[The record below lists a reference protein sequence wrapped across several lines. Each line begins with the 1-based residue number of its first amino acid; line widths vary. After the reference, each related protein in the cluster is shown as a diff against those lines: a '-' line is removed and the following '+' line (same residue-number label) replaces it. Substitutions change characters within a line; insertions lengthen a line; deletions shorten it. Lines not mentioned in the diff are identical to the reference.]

1 MCDYTPLPSCPWSPT
16 CSSVV
21 SRFMA
26 AAGVSCAAS
35 LVVLSPGASQN
46 LGRKRQ
52 RDTNVE
58 WHEHVRHLAEVA
70 EACRRSAHNA
80 TPQEEA
86 SSTASLVQE
95 TLTAALQ
102 SAKDDINWSS
112 R

>member
-21 SRFMA
+21 SSSMA
-26 AAGVSCAAS
+26 FTGVTCAAS

-46 LGRKRQ
+46 LGRKGQ
-52 RDTNVE
+52 RDSSVE

-70 EACRRSAHNA
+70 EACRSSAYNA
-80 TPQEEA
+80 NPQEEV